1 MAALDLAIK
10 EKEEMLAREKALK
23 QASRYRLVADKTIS
37 VASIHSVLSN
47 YLRHKET
54 NDLWSLVAPPAT
66 GPQTFGWHTYPS
78 PEWLCKTASLL
89 FDLVELAPNTKL
101 QSTKLFKCLRS
112 MYENKELHLDIKK
125 GFTVNDSID
134 RLDLTIRVLLN
145 MIRNLKCNDLQRLK
159 TQRNL
164 TRHDWLKLDLVLDRV
179 QLPAELMAVSSLDS
193 VEDEDGSTL
202 RTVSVQNEGSA
213 SGAAE
218 CLALVPC
225 PVKPEKKIQKGLAHG
240 SLKPLP
246 VVFQKHLDASSR
258 AQEEQVAT
266 ATAGSSKKQ
275 KLMEKVLQEATEY
288 EARASN
294 LSSCKSKA
302 KKVQKK
308 SNLGKKKRSQMSKK
322 TKKTFKKNSEPKTK
336 KEQLKKKKNTQ
347 EPKAQKEKSEN
358 SNAPDSFLVENSV
371 YKPGE
376 MLKQREIYVKSL
388 VENSEM
394 TRQEA
399 MKSWQSSLSRAMLL
413 KDLSTTELV
422 KRRFVPAGCKSNPF
436 AEIVAKHSKS
446 QDVD

>member
-10 EKEEMLAREKALK
+10 EKEEMLSREKALK

-37 VASIHSVLSN
+37 VSSIHSVRSN

-322 TKKTFKKNSEPKTK
+322 TKKTVKKKPEPKTK

-358 SNAPDSFLVENSV
+358 SNAPDAFLVENSV

-422 KRRFVPAGCKSNPF
+422 KRRFVAAGCKSNPF
-436 AEIVAKHSKS
+436 AEIVAKHGKS